1 MQKIYSL
8 IGNGLIISLCLS
20 LSYPANSAKFEF
32 QQFVFQA
39 CNAAIGDL
47 QTRCDDSNNSSDDSG
62 NVARRGNLSGDS
74 EDSLI
79 PTQSLTN
86 TTNALAQTRARIK
99 ALMEKARERANA
111 EQTGILDEATG
122 TRAITQAFQQTGYSL
137 LLQAEYGDLE
147 RDESFL
153 ERGYETESYL
163 FKIGAD
169 YRVTDDFLVGAL
181 IGYDRYD
188 QTFNADL
195 PGVNFVPQAN
205 EGDSEVSNLSLNLF
219 ATKNFADTGYLEAQ
233 LSYIYSDY
241 EFNRSVVFQESTR
254 TKPLVDVNTDADTN
268 GHQWALSFGG
278 GLENPMGP
286 WTAGLYGRADLQK
299 VVIDSYSESGGNG
312 FAMSFDKESNTEVSG
327 TLGVRIS
334 RAMNQG
340 FGVLVPQA
348 YIEHVHA
355 FKADART
362 TVSSLIEDT
371 AGTRFSVTGD
381 DPDENYQ
388 NAGVSLMAILPD
400 GVNAFIGYST
410 QLNNR
415 YVDYYR
421 INAGLR
427 VEL

>member
-1 MQKIYSL
+1 
-8 IGNGLIISLCLS
+8 LS
-20 LSYPANSAKFEF
+20 FPALVFANKPVF
-32 QQFVFQA
+32 QDFVFQA
-39 CNAAIGDL
+39 CLNATGDL
-47 QTRCDDSNNSSDDSG
+47 STRCSDSNNGTDDG
-62 NVARRGNLSGDS
+62 DLSGDS

-111 EQTGILDEATG
+111 QQTGILDEATG
-122 TRAITQAFQQTGYSL
+122 TRAITEAFQQTGYSL
-137 LLQAEYGDLE
+137 LLQAEYGDLD
-147 RDESFL
+147 RDESEL

-169 YRVTDDFLVGAL
+169 YRIADDFLVGAL
-181 IGYDRYD
+181 VGIDRYD
-188 QTFNADL
+188 QTFDADL

-205 EGDSEVSNLSLNLF
+205 EGDSEVSNVSLNVF
-219 ATKNFADTGYLEAQ
+219 ATKNFADAGYLEAQ
-233 LSYIYSDY
+233 LSYIYTDY
-241 EFNRSVVFQESTR
+241 EFNRSVVFQDSGRSTL
-254 TKPLVDVNTDADTN
+254 TNVNTDADTN
-268 GHQWALSFGG
+268 GYQWAFSLGG
-278 GLENPMGP
+278 GYEFASGP
-286 WTAGLYGRADLQK
+286 WSSGLYGRADFQK
-299 VVIDSYSESGGNG
+299 VVIDDYSESGGNG
-312 FAMSFDKESNTEVSG
+312 FAMNFEKESNNEVTG
-327 TLGVRIS
+327 TFGARIS
-334 RAMNQG
+334 RAINQD

-381 DPDENYQ
+381 DPDEDYQ
-388 NAGVSLMAILPD
+388 NVGVSLMAILPD
-400 GVNAFIGYST
+400 GINAFLGYST

-421 INAGLR
+421 VNAGLR
-427 VEL
+427 IEL